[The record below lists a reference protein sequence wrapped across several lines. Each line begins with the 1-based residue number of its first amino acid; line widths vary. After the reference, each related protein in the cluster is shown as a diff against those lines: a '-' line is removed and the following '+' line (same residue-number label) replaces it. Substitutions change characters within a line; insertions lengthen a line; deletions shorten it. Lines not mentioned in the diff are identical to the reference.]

1 MKINYLLIDQD
12 LLAAARS
19 GDVHAQYNI
28 GVMFYEGKTV
38 LRNDLEAAK
47 WFGMAADQG
56 DAQAQFNLGLM
67 FYLGRGVP
75 RNDRYAYELFALA
88 AAQGDEKAQQGM
100 QSILNEADEATRE
113 ALLRDFPP
121 AQVN

>member
-19 GDVHAQYNI
+19 GDANAQYNV
-28 GVMFYEGKTV
+28 GVLFYEGKDV

-88 AAQGDEKAQQGM
+88 AAQGDEKAKQGM
-100 QSILNEADEATRE
+100 QSILHETDAATRE
-113 ALLRDFPP
+113 GLLRDFPAGP
-121 AQVN
+121 VN

>member
-12 LLAAARS
+12 LLVAARS
-19 GDVHAQYNI
+19 GDVNAQYNV
-28 GVMFYEGKTV
+28 GVMFYEGKDV

-75 RNDRYAYELFALA
+75 RNDRYAYELFSLA
-88 AAQGDEKAQQGM
+88 ADQGDEKAQQGM
-100 QSILNEADEATRE
+100 QTILNEADEATRA